1 MDPGFESS
9 VPQPPRGR
17 GKKKLSAVNR
27 SYPLDTSD
35 CTFPS
40 DAFPLWPPALAPAS
54 DSGPFPVQHPPTGGY
69 RRKMRCS
76 NLKFDLHGTLL
87 DRSIP
92 SGGEGPGDVAAGVWE
107 FIDQREYRS
116 ASMTLINRIF
126 AALVVLMGLGLLLGG
141 IYLATLAVL
150 TIPWALWESGTFY
163 WALFPRLLV
172 PLALASL
179 GLLLSPSVLP
189 DASRGTMRGLGV
201 LAVLGTIVFFA
212 LAFVPHGVVSP
223 IPNSPYTRAA
233 ANMTP
238 SDWSGYG
245 RTTAGTRYAPFTQ
258 INRDNVKDL
267 KLAWTYHT
275 GEKTS
280 LEKSAVDQN
289 TPSQIGDTVFTCT
302 PDDRIAALDADSG
315 AERWKFD
322 SHSSSPFWNRCRGLG
337 YYKLKEAPAD
347 GVCAERIV
355 NSTIDTRLLELDA
368 KTGKPCADF
377 GNGGI
382 VDLKQGIGE
391 VKPGFYFQSSAPLVA
406 RDYIIIGGW
415 VVDNYSRGEPSGVIR
430 AFDARTGAL
439 VWAWDLG
446 NPEITGQP
454 PEGQT
459 YTRGTPNMWTTAAYD
474 DQLGLIYA
482 PLGNATPDFFGMGRP
497 PHSDEYNSSLVAL
510 DVVTGQVKWKFQTVH
525 HDIWDYDLPSQPALV
540 DVPDGK
546 GGTIPGVLQTT
557 KRGQLFLLDRA
568 TGKPLADVAERPVP
582 MTGAVPEEKLS
593 STQPFS
599 VGMPTIGAERLTEKK
614 MWGATMFDQ
623 LMCRILFKQLRY
635 DGDFTPIGLTK
646 ALDQPGNIGG
656 FNWGSTSYDP
666 VNHLAYM
673 NDIRVPNVFWLMQR
687 EEFDVWSKSHK
698 LEASGH
704 GPSPQLGTPYGQ
716 AIYIWTSPI
725 GVPCNQPPYGT
736 ITAVDLNTH
745 KVAWQVPAGTTER
758 LGPFGIASHLPMPA
772 GMPTYAGTMTTAGG
786 LVFFAGFQDYYM
798 RAYDAQ
804 NGKLVWQYA
813 LPVGSSAT
821 PISYV
826 SPATGKQYI
835 VISVGGA
842 AHSPDNGDYVMAFSL
857 PDTQK

>member
-1 MDPGFESS
+1 
-9 VPQPPRGR
+9 
-17 GKKKLSAVNR
+17 
-27 SYPLDTSD
+27 
-35 CTFPS
+35 
-40 DAFPLWPPALAPAS
+40 
-54 DSGPFPVQHPPTGGY
+54 
-69 RRKMRCS
+69 
-76 NLKFDLHGTLL
+76 LL
-87 DRSIP
+87 
-92 SGGEGPGDVAAGVWE
+92 V
-107 FIDQREYRS
+107 
-116 ASMTLINRIF
+116 LI
-126 AALVVLMGLGLLLGG
+126 
-141 IYLATLAVL
+141 AVL

-163 WALFPRLLV
+163 WGLFPRLLV
-172 PLALASL
+172 PLALASF

-189 DASRGTMRGLGV
+189 EVSRTTMRGLGV
-201 LAVLGTIVFFA
+201 AAALGTVVFFA
-212 LAFVPHGVVSP
+212 LAFVPHGAVSP
-223 IPNSPYTRAA
+223 IPNSPYTQAA

-238 SDWSGYG
+238 SDWSAYG

-280 LEKSAVDQN
+280 LEKGAVDSN
-289 TPSQIGDTVFTCT
+289 TPLQIGDTLFTCT
-302 PDDRIAALDADSG
+302 PDDRIAAVDADSG

-322 SHSSSPFWNRCRGLG
+322 THSSSPIWNRCRGVS
-337 YYKLKEAPAD
+337 YYKLKEVSAD

-355 NSTIDTRLLELDA
+355 NSTIDARLFELDA
-368 KTGKPCADF
+368 KTGKPCPDF
-377 GNGGI
+377 GSGGI
-382 VDLKQGIGE
+382 VDLKQGMGE
-391 VKPGFYFQSSAPLVA
+391 VKPGFYFQTSAPLVA

-459 YTRGTPNMWTTAAYD
+459 YTRGTPNLWTAAAYD

-510 DVVTGQVKWKFQTVH
+510 DVETGRVKWKFQTVH

-540 DVPDGK
+540 DLPDGK
-546 GGTIPGVLQTT
+546 GGTIHGVLQTT
-557 KRGQLFLLDRA
+557 KRGQLFLFDRA
-568 TGKPLADVAERPVP
+568 TGKPIADVAERPVTT
-582 MTGAVPEEKLS
+582 TGAVPEERLS
-593 STQPFS
+593 STQPYS

-614 MWGATMFDQ
+614 MWGTTMFDQ

-673 NDIRVPNVFWLMQR
+673 NDIRIPNVFWLMQR
-687 EEFDVWSKSHK
+687 DEFNVWSKSHK

-725 GVPCNQPPYGT
+725 GVPCNRPPYGT

-758 LGPFGIASHLPMPA
+758 LGPFGVASHLPMPA
-772 GMPTYAGTMTTAGG
+772 GMPTYGGTMITAGG
-786 LVFFAGFQDYYM
+786 LVFFAGFQDYYI

-826 SPATGKQYI
+826 SPVTGKQYI

-857 PDTQK
+857 ADTQK

>member
-1 MDPGFESS
+1 
-9 VPQPPRGR
+9 
-17 GKKKLSAVNR
+17 
-27 SYPLDTSD
+27 
-35 CTFPS
+35 
-40 DAFPLWPPALAPAS
+40 
-54 DSGPFPVQHPPTGGY
+54 
-69 RRKMRCS
+69 
-76 NLKFDLHGTLL
+76 
-87 DRSIP
+87 
-92 SGGEGPGDVAAGVWE
+92 
-107 FIDQREYRS
+107 
-116 ASMTLINRIF
+116 MTLINRIF
-126 AALVVLMGLGLLLGG
+126 AALVVLVGLGLLLGG
-141 IYLATLAVL
+141 IYLAALGGSPYYLLAGLGYLIAGILLWRRQARGVWLLVLIAVL

-163 WALFPRLLV
+163 WGLFPRLLV
-172 PLALASL
+172 PLILASL
-179 GLLLSPSVLP
+179 GLLLLPAVLP
-189 DASRGTMRGLGV
+189 EASRGTMRGAGA
-201 LAVLGTIVFFA
+201 LAVLVTIVFFA
-212 LAFVPHGVVSP
+212 LAFVPHGVVAP
-223 IPNSPYTRAA
+223 LENSPYAPA
-233 ANMTP
+233 PANMTP
-238 SDWSGYG
+238 SDWYAYG

-289 TPSQIGDTVFTCT
+289 TPSQIGDTLFTCT

-315 AERWKFD
+315 VERWKFD
-322 SHSSSPFWNRCRGLG
+322 THSSSPFWNRCRGVG
-337 YYKLKEAPAD
+337 YYKLKPVPAD
-347 GVCAERIV
+347 GICAERVV
-355 NSTIDTRLLELDA
+355 NSTIDARLIELDA
-368 KTGKPCADF
+368 KTGKLCPDF
-377 GNGGI
+377 GSGGI
-382 VDLKQGIGE
+382 VDLKQGMGE

-415 VVDNYSRGEPSGVIR
+415 VLDNYSRGEPSGVIR

-446 NPEITGQP
+446 NPETTGQP

-459 YTRGTPNMWTTAAYD
+459 YTRGTPNMWSTAAYD

-497 PHSDEYNSSLVAL
+497 PHSDEYNATLVAL
-510 DVVTGQVKWKFQTVH
+510 DVMTGRVQWKFQTVH
-525 HDIWDYDLPSQPALV
+525 HDIWDYDLPSQPTLV
-540 DVPDGK
+540 DLPDGK
-546 GGTIPGVLQTT
+546 GGTVPGILQST

-568 TGKPLADVAERPVP
+568 TGKPIADVAEKPVP
-582 MTGAVPEEKLS
+582 TTGAVAEERLS
-593 STQPFS
+593 STQPYS

-614 MWGATMFDQ
+614 MWGATMFDH

-673 NDIRVPNVFWLMQR
+673 NDIRIPNLFWLMKR
-687 EEFDVWSKSHK
+687 DEFDVWSKSHK

-745 KVAWQVPAGTTER
+745 KVAWQVPAGTAER

-786 LVFFAGFQDYYM
+786 LVFFAGFQDYYI
-798 RAYDAQ
+798 RAYDGQ
-804 NGKLVWQYA
+804 SGKLVWQYA

-835 VISVGGA
+835 AISVGGA

-857 PDTQK
+857 PNTKQ

>member
-1 MDPGFESS
+1 M
-9 VPQPPRGR
+9 
-17 GKKKLSAVNR
+17 A
-27 SYPLDTSD
+27 
-35 CTFPS
+35 
-40 DAFPLWPPALAPAS
+40 
-54 DSGPFPVQHPPTGGY
+54 
-69 RRKMRCS
+69 
-76 NLKFDLHGTLL
+76 
-87 DRSIP
+87 
-92 SGGEGPGDVAAGVWE
+92 
-107 FIDQREYRS
+107 
-116 ASMTLINRIF
+116 LINRIF

-141 IYLATLAVL
+141 IYLAMLGGSLYYVLAGLAYLIAGILVGRRQGRGVWLLVLVAVL
-150 TIPWALWESGTFY
+150 TIPWALWESGTLY

-172 PLALASL
+172 PLGLASV
-179 GLLLSPSVLP
+179 GLLLVPSVLP
-189 DASRGTMRGLGV
+189 EASRGTMRGLGV

-212 LAFVPHGVVSP
+212 LAFVPHGAVSP
-223 IPNSPYTRAA
+223 IPNSPYTQAA

-238 SDWSGYG
+238 SDWSAYG

-275 GEKTS
+275 GQKTS
-280 LEKSAVDQN
+280 LEKGAVDSN
-289 TPSQIGDTVFTCT
+289 TPLQIGATLFTCT
-302 PDDRIAALDADSG
+302 PDDRIAAVDADSG

-322 SHSSSPFWNRCRGLG
+322 THSSSPIWNRCRGLG

-347 GVCAERIV
+347 GGCAERIV
-355 NSTIDTRLLELDA
+355 NSTIDARLFELDA
-368 KTGKPCADF
+368 KTGEPCPDF
-377 GNGGI
+377 GSGGI
-382 VDLKQGIGE
+382 VELKQSMGE
-391 VKPGFYFQSSAPLVA
+391 VKPGFYFQTSAPLIA

-430 AFDARTGAL
+430 AFDARTSAL
-439 VWAWDLG
+439 AWAWDLG
-446 NPEITGQP
+446 NPEITGEP

-459 YTRGTPNMWTTAAYD
+459 YTRGTPNMWTAAAYD

-482 PLGNATPDFFGMGRP
+482 PLGNATPDFFGLDRP

-510 DVVTGQVKWKFQTVH
+510 DVVTGREKWKFQTVH
-525 HDIWDYDLPSQPALV
+525 HDIWDYDLPSQPALI
-540 DVPDGK
+540 DLPDGK
-546 GGTIPGVLQTT
+546 GGTIPGILQTT
-557 KRGQLFLLDRA
+557 KRGQLFVLDRA
-568 TGKPLADVAERPVP
+568 TGKPIADVAEKPVTT
-582 MTGAVPEEKLS
+582 TGAVPEEKLS
-593 STQPFS
+593 PTQPYS

-614 MWGATMFDQ
+614 MWGTTMFDQ

-646 ALDQPGNIGG
+646 ALDQPGNLGG

-673 NDIRVPNVFWLMQR
+673 NDIRIPNVFWLMQR
-687 EEFDVWSKSHK
+687 DEFDVWSKSHK
-698 LEASGH
+698 LEPSGH

-745 KVAWQVPAGTTER
+745 KVVWQVPAGTTER

-772 GMPTYAGTMTTAGG
+772 GMPTYAGTMTTAGN
-786 LVFFAGFQDYYM
+786 LVFFAGFQDYYI

-804 NGKLVWQYA
+804 NGKLVWEYA

-826 SPATGKQYI
+826 SPVTAKQYI
-835 VISVGGA
+835 VLSVGGA
-842 AHSPDNGDYVMAFSL
+842 AHSPDTGDYVMAFSL